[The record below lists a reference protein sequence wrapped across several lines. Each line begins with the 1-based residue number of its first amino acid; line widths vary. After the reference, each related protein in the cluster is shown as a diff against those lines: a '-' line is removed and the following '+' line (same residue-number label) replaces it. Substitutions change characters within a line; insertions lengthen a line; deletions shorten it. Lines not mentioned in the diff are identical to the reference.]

1 MKKIIQI
8 IKGWIEQEKKDLQYD
23 YYRRATIQMWLSIL
37 WLMLVVI
44 SSVMAMK
51 ILAERKRQLNDR
63 KNSEK
68 RTEEGDQ
75 RNDAGDDGECE
86 ADVGAAFGPEQSLM
100 TFRLDH
106 SGACKLDQTVGITGA
121 DEVQIICFI

>member
-23 YYRRATIQMWLSIL
+23 YYRRATIQMLLSM
-37 WLMLVVI
+37 LMLVIVI
-44 SSVMAMK
+44 IWSVLALK
-51 ILAERKRQLNDR
+51 ILAVRKKQLNDR

-68 RTEEGDQ
+68 RTEESDQ
-75 RNDAGDDGECE
+75 RNDAGDDGESE

-100 TFRLDH
+100 AFRLDH
-106 SGACKLDQTVGITGA
+106 SGTCKLDQAFGITGA
-121 DEVQIICFI
+121 DEVQVICFI

>member
-37 WLMLVVI
+37 MLVVVVI

-68 RTEEGDQ
+68 RTEEGDK
-75 RNDAGDDGECE
+75 RNDDGDERESE

-100 TFRLDH
+100 AFRLDH
-106 SGACKLDQTVGITGA
+106 SGACKLDQAFGITGA
-121 DEVQIICFI
+121 DIVQIVCFI